1 MESANRQLSGGN
13 LVGCRDT
20 KMLVLRVLFE
30 RKKMKTFEYCF
41 TAPSS
46 DIQHDMLVTMLAEIG
61 FDSFMDDNF
70 GLRAYCSEENRDDSA
85 VENLLSDPVFFD
97 VHLLK
102 VETMPDKDWNE
113 LWEASYQP
121 VVINERCRVRAPFHE
136 PDPSFEFD
144 LVIEPKMSF
153 GTANHETTAQI
164 ISLMLETDFQG
175 KEVLDMGSGTAVL
188 AILAK
193 KLGASRTVAIDNDE
207 WAYRNAFTNCELNGI
222 SDIEIVLGD
231 ASSIKGEFDRVL
243 ANINRNI
250 LMRDMHLYVAA
261 MRPQAH
267 IFFSGFYTED
277 LPSIQAEAE
286 RLGLRYHRH
295 LSRNNW
301 VAAEFVK

>member
-1 MESANRQLSGGN
+1 
-13 LVGCRDT
+13 
-20 KMLVLRVLFE
+20 
-30 RKKMKTFEYCF
+30 MKTFEYSF

-46 DIQHDMLVTMLAEIG
+46 DIQHDMLTTMLAEMG
-61 FDSFMDDNF
+61 FDSFMDDTM
-70 GLRAYCSEENRDDSA
+70 GLKAYCSADKRDDLA
-85 VENLLSDPVFFD
+85 VETLLLEPSFSDIR
-97 VHLLK
+97 LLK
-102 VETMPDKDWNE
+102 VEEMPDKDWNE

-121 VVINERCRVRAPFHE
+121 VVVNDRCRVRAPFHE

-164 ISLMLETDFQG
+164 IQLMLETDFQG

-193 KLGASRTVAIDNDE
+193 KLGAAHTVAIDNDE
-207 WAYRNAFTNCELNGI
+207 WAYRNAFTNTELNGI
-222 SDIEIVLGD
+222 SDIDIVLGD
-231 ASSIKGEFDRVL
+231 ASSIQGCFDVVL

-250 LMRDMHLYVAA
+250 LLRDMHLYVAA
-261 MRPQAH
+261 MRPDAH

-277 LPSIQAEAE
+277 LESIKAEAE
-286 RLGLRYHRH
+286 RLGLHYCRH

>member
-1 MESANRQLSGGN
+1 
-13 LVGCRDT
+13 
-20 KMLVLRVLFE
+20 
-30 RKKMKTFEYCF
+30 MKTFEYSF

-61 FDSFMDDNF
+61 FDSFMDEDQC
-70 GLRAYCSEENRDDSA
+70 LKAYCSADNRDDFA
-85 VENLLSDPVFFD
+85 VENLLLDPAFFD
-97 VHLLK
+97 LHLLK
-102 VETMPDKDWNE
+102 VEEMPDKDWNE

-121 VVINERCRVRAPFHE
+121 VVVNERCRVRAPFHE

-164 ISLMLETDFQG
+164 IQLMLETDFQG

-193 KLGASRTVAIDNDE
+193 KLGAARTVAIDNDE
-207 WAYRNAFTNCELNGI
+207 WAYRNAFTNIELNGI

-231 ASSIKGEFDRVL
+231 ASTIQGKFDVVL

-250 LMRDMHLYVAA
+250 LLRDMHHFVDA
-261 MRPQAH
+261 MNPDAH

-277 LPSIQAEAE
+277 LPSIREEAE
-286 RLGLRYHRH
+286 RLGLHYCRH

>member
-1 MESANRQLSGGN
+1 
-13 LVGCRDT
+13 
-20 KMLVLRVLFE
+20 
-30 RKKMKTFEYCF
+30 MKTFEYSF
-41 TAPSS
+41 TVPSS
-46 DIQHDMLVTMLAEIG
+46 DIQHDMLVSMLAEIG
-61 FDSFMDDNF
+61 FDSFMDDAMA
-70 GLRAYCSEENRDDSA
+70 LKAYCSEDKRDDLA
-85 VENLLSDPVFFD
+85 VENLLNEPMFSDIR
-97 VHLLK
+97 LLT
-102 VETMPDKDWNE
+102 VEEMPDKDWNE

-121 VVINERCRVRAPFHE
+121 VVVNERCRVRAPFHE
-136 PDPSFEFD
+136 PEPSFEFD

-164 ISLMLETDFQG
+164 IQLMLETDFQD
-175 KEVLDMGSGTAVL
+175 KTVLDMGSGTAVL

-193 KLGASRTVAIDNDE
+193 KLGAAKTVAIDNDE

-222 SDIEIVLGD
+222 NDIEIVLGD
-231 ASSIKGEFDRVL
+231 ASAIQGSFDVVL

-250 LMRDMHLYVAA
+250 LLRDMHCYVDA
-261 MRPQAH
+261 MQPKAH

-286 RLGLRYHRH
+286 HLGLHYCRH

>member
-1 MESANRQLSGGN
+1 
-13 LVGCRDT
+13 
-20 KMLVLRVLFE
+20 
-30 RKKMKTFEYCF
+30 MKTFEYTF

-46 DIQHDMLVTMLAEIG
+46 DIQHDMLTTMLADIG
-61 FDSFMDDNF
+61 FDSFMDEDHA
-70 GLRAYCSEENRDDSA
+70 LKAYCTTECRDDNA
-85 VENLLSDPVFFD
+85 VEQLLLDSAFADIQLLS
-97 VHLLK
+97 
-102 VETMPDKDWNE
+102 VEEMPDKDWNE
-113 LWEASYQP
+113 VWEASYQP
-121 VVINERCRVRAPFHE
+121 VVVNERCRVRAPFHE

-164 ISLMLETDFQG
+164 ITLMLETDFRN

-193 KLGASRTVAIDNDE
+193 KLGAARTVAIDNDE

-222 SDIEIVLGD
+222 EDIVIVLGD
-231 ASSIKGEFDRVL
+231 ASAIQGEYDVVL

-250 LMRDMHLYVAA
+250 LLRDMHCYADA

-277 LPSIQAEAE
+277 LESIKAEAE
-286 RLGLRYHRH
+286 RLGLHYCRH

>member
-1 MESANRQLSGGN
+1 
-13 LVGCRDT
+13 
-20 KMLVLRVLFE
+20 
-30 RKKMKTFEYCF
+30 MKTFEYTF

-46 DIQHDMLVTMLAEIG
+46 DIQHDMLITMLAELG
-61 FDSFMDDNF
+61 FDSFMDDAM
-70 GLRAYCSEENRDDSA
+70 GLKAYCSEESRDDVA
-85 VENLLSDPVFFD
+85 VENLLNEPSFADI
-97 VHLLK
+97 HLLK
-102 VETMPDKDWNE
+102 VEEMPDKDWNE

-121 VVINERCRVRAPFHE
+121 VVVNERCRVRAPFHE

-175 KEVLDMGSGTAVL
+175 KDVLDMGSGTAVL
-188 AILAK
+188 TILAK
-193 KLGASRTVAIDNDE
+193 KLGAAKTVAIDNDE
-207 WAYRNAFTNCELNGI
+207 WAYRNAFTNVALNGI

-231 ASSIKGEFDRVL
+231 ASAIQGSFDVVL

-250 LMRDMHLYVAA
+250 LLRDMHCYVDA
-261 MRPQAH
+261 MRPGAH

-277 LPSIQAEAE
+277 LQSIKAEAE

-301 VAAEFVK
+301 VAAEFCK

>member
-1 MESANRQLSGGN
+1 
-13 LVGCRDT
+13 
-20 KMLVLRVLFE
+20 
-30 RKKMKTFEYCF
+30 MKTLEYSF

-46 DIQHDMLVTMLAEIG
+46 DIQHDMLVTMLADMG
-61 FDSFMDDNF
+61 FDSFMDE
-70 GLRAYCSEENRDDSA
+70 GHLLKAYCSADARDDEA
-85 VENLLSDPVFFD
+85 VAQLLTDLAFLDINLLQ
-97 VHLLK
+97 
-102 VETMPDKDWNE
+102 VEEMPEKDWNE
-113 LWEASYQP
+113 VWEASYQP
-121 VVINERCRVRAPFHE
+121 VVVNERCRVRAPFHA

-164 ISLMLETDFQG
+164 IQLMLETDFQG
-175 KEVLDMGSGTAVL
+175 KDVLDMGSGTAVL

-193 KLGASRTVAIDNDE
+193 KLGAARTVAIDNDE

-231 ASSIKGEFDRVL
+231 ALAIQGQYDVVL

-250 LMRDMHLYVAA
+250 LLRDMHYYVAA
-261 MRPQAH
+261 MRPDAH

-277 LPSIQAEAE
+277 LESIKTEAE
-286 RLGLRYHRH
+286 RLGLRYCRH

-301 VAAEFVK
+301 VAAEFCK

>member
-1 MESANRQLSGGN
+1 
-13 LVGCRDT
+13 
-20 KMLVLRVLFE
+20 
-30 RKKMKTFEYCF
+30 
-41 TAPSS
+41 
-46 DIQHDMLVTMLAEIG
+46 
-61 FDSFMDDNF
+61 MDE
-70 GLRAYCSEENRDDSA
+70 GQSLKAYCSAESRDDVA
-85 VENLLSDPVFFD
+85 VENLLNEPSFSDIR
-97 VHLLK
+97 LLQ
-102 VETMPDKDWNE
+102 VEEMPDKDWNE

-121 VVINERCRVRAPFHE
+121 VVVNERCRVRAPFHE

-164 ISLMLETDFQG
+164 IQLMLETDFKG

-193 KLGASRTVAIDNDE
+193 KLGSAHIVAIDNDE

-231 ASSIKGEFDRVL
+231 ALAIQGKFDVVL

-250 LMRDMHLYVAA
+250 LLRDMHYYVDA
-261 MRPQAH
+261 MNPNAH

-277 LPSIQAEAE
+277 LESIKQEAE
-286 RLGLRYHRH
+286 RLGLHYCRH

>member
-1 MESANRQLSGGN
+1 
-13 LVGCRDT
+13 
-20 KMLVLRVLFE
+20 
-30 RKKMKTFEYCF
+30 MKTFEYTF

-46 DIQHDMLVTMLAEIG
+46 DVQHDMLVAMLAEIG
-61 FDSFMDDNF
+61 FDSFLDENSTIK
-70 GLRAYCSEENRDDSA
+70 AYCSADSRDDFA
-85 VENLLSDPVFFD
+85 VENLLLDPAFVGLQ
-97 VHLLK
+97 LLN
-102 VETMPDKDWNE
+102 VEEMPDKDWNE

-121 VVINERCRVRAPFHE
+121 VVVNERCRVRAPFHE

-164 ISLMLETDFQG
+164 IQLMLETDFSG

-193 KLGASRTVAIDNDE
+193 KLGAAHTVAIDNDE
-207 WAYRNAFTNCELNGI
+207 WAYRNAFTNIELNGI
-222 SDIEIVLGD
+222 SEIDVILGD
-231 ASSIKGEFDRVL
+231 AMAIKGQFDMVL

-250 LMRDMHLYVAA
+250 LLRDMHFYVDA
-261 MRPQAH
+261 MKPNAH

-277 LPSIQAEAE
+277 LGSIKAEAE
-286 RLGLRYHRH
+286 RLGLKYCRH

>member
-1 MESANRQLSGGN
+1 
-13 LVGCRDT
+13 
-20 KMLVLRVLFE
+20 
-30 RKKMKTFEYCF
+30 MKTFEYSF

-46 DIQHDMLVTMLAEIG
+46 DIQHDMLTTMLAEIG
-61 FDSFMDDNF
+61 FDSFMDDAM
-70 GLRAYCSEENRDDSA
+70 GLKAYCSADNRDDLA
-85 VENLLSDPVFFD
+85 VENLLLEPSFSDIR
-97 VHLLK
+97 LLK
-102 VETMPDKDWNE
+102 VEEMPDKDWNE
-113 LWEASYQP
+113 VWEASYQP
-121 VVINERCRVRAPFHE
+121 VVVNDRCRVRAPFHE

-164 ISLMLETDFQG
+164 IQLMLETDFHG
-175 KEVLDMGSGTAVL
+175 KIVLDMGSGTAVL

-193 KLGASRTVAIDNDE
+193 KLGAAHTVAIDNDE
-207 WAYRNAFTNCELNGI
+207 WAYRNAFTNTELNGV

-231 ASSIKGEFDRVL
+231 ASSIRGSFDVVL

-250 LMRDMHLYVAA
+250 LLRDMHLYVAA
-261 MRPQAH
+261 MRPDAH

-277 LPSIQAEAE
+277 LESIKAEAE
-286 RLGLRYHRH
+286 RLGLHYCRR

>member
-1 MESANRQLSGGN
+1 
-13 LVGCRDT
+13 
-20 KMLVLRVLFE
+20 
-30 RKKMKTFEYCF
+30 MKTLEYTF
-41 TAPSS
+41 TMPSS
-46 DIQHDMLVTMLAEIG
+46 DIQHDMLTTMLAEIG
-61 FDSFMDDNF
+61 FDSFMDDDYALKAYRSAENGDDTAIEALLTDPAFF
-70 GLRAYCSEENRDDSA
+70 G
-85 VENLLSDPVFFD
+85 

-102 VETMPDKDWNE
+102 VEEMPDKDWNE

-121 VVINERCRVRAPFHE
+121 VVVNERCRVRAPFHE
-136 PDPSFEFD
+136 PDSHYEFD

-164 ISLMLETDFQG
+164 IQLMLETDFQ
-175 KEVLDMGSGTAVL
+175 KKTVLDMGSGTAVL

-193 KLGASRTVAIDNDE
+193 KLGSAHTVAIDNDE

-231 ASSIKGEFDRVL
+231 ALSIKGKFDVVL

-250 LMRDMHLYVAA
+250 LLRDMHYYADA
-261 MRPQAH
+261 MNPSAH

-277 LPSIQAEAE
+277 LESIKAEAS
-286 RLGLRYHRH
+286 RCGLHYLRH

-301 VAAEFVK
+301 VAAEFCK

>member
-1 MESANRQLSGGN
+1 
-13 LVGCRDT
+13 
-20 KMLVLRVLFE
+20 
-30 RKKMKTFEYCF
+30 MKTFEYSF

-46 DIQHDMLVTMLAEIG
+46 DIQHDMLITMLAEIG
-61 FDSFMDDNF
+61 FDSFMDE
-70 GLRAYCSEENRDDSA
+70 GRCLKAYCSAESRDDMA
-85 VENLLSDPVFFD
+85 VENLLDEPSFSDIR
-97 VHLLK
+97 LLK
-102 VETMPDKDWNE
+102 VEEMPDKDWNE

-121 VVINERCRVRAPFHE
+121 VVVNERCRVRAPFHE
-136 PDPSFEFD
+136 PYPSFEFD

-164 ISLMLETDFQG
+164 IQLMLETDFKG

-193 KLGASRTVAIDNDE
+193 KLGAARTVAIDNDE
-207 WAYRNAFTNCELNGI
+207 WAYRNAFTNCELNGL

-231 ASSIKGEFDRVL
+231 ALAIQGQYDVVL

-250 LMRDMHLYVAA
+250 LLRDMHYYVDA
-261 MRPQAH
+261 MKPQAR

-277 LPSIQAEAE
+277 LESIKAEAE
-286 RLGLRYHRH
+286 RLGLRYCRH

-301 VAAEFVK
+301 VAAEFIK

>member
-1 MESANRQLSGGN
+1 
-13 LVGCRDT
+13 
-20 KMLVLRVLFE
+20 
-30 RKKMKTFEYCF
+30 MKTFEYTF

-46 DIQHDMLVTMLAEIG
+46 DVQHDMLVGMLAEIG
-61 FDSFMDDNF
+61 FDSFLDENSTIK
-70 GLRAYCSEENRDDSA
+70 AYCSADCRDDFA
-85 VENLLSDPVFFD
+85 VENLLLDPAFVGLQ
-97 VHLLK
+97 LLN
-102 VETMPDKDWNE
+102 VEEMPDKDWNE

-121 VVINERCRVRAPFHE
+121 VVVNERCRVRAPFHE

-164 ISLMLETDFQG
+164 IQLMLETDFSG

-193 KLGASRTVAIDNDE
+193 KLGAARTVAIDNDE
-207 WAYRNAFTNCELNGI
+207 WAYRNAFTNIELNGI
-222 SDIEIVLGD
+222 SEIDVILGD
-231 ASSIKGEFDRVL
+231 AMAIKGQFDVVL

-250 LMRDMHLYVAA
+250 LLRDMHFYVDA
-261 MRPQAH
+261 MKPNAH

-277 LPSIQAEAE
+277 LGSIKAEAE
-286 RLGLRYHRH
+286 RLGLKYCRH

>member
-1 MESANRQLSGGN
+1 
-13 LVGCRDT
+13 
-20 KMLVLRVLFE
+20 
-30 RKKMKTFEYCF
+30 MKTFEYTF
-41 TAPSS
+41 PAPSS
-46 DIQHDMLVTMLAEIG
+46 DIQHDMLTTMLAEIG
-61 FDSFMDDNF
+61 FDSFMDEDRS
-70 GLRAYCSEENRDDSA
+70 LKAYCSADSRDDIA
-85 VENLLSDPVFFD
+85 VEHLLDEPSFSDIR
-97 VHLLK
+97 LLK
-102 VETMPDKDWNE
+102 VEEMPDKDWNE

-121 VVINERCRVRAPFHE
+121 VVVNERCRVRAPFHD
-136 PDPSFEFD
+136 PDPNFEYD

-164 ISLMLETDFQG
+164 IQLMLETDFKG

-193 KLGASRTVAIDNDE
+193 KLDAAHTVAIDNDE

-231 ASSIKGEFDRVL
+231 ASAIHGSFDVVL

-250 LMRDMHLYVAA
+250 LLRDMQHYVAA
-261 MRPQAH
+261 MRPDAH

-277 LPSIQAEAE
+277 LESIKAEAQ
-286 RLGLRYHRH
+286 RLGLRYCRH

-301 VAAEFVK
+301 VAAEFIK